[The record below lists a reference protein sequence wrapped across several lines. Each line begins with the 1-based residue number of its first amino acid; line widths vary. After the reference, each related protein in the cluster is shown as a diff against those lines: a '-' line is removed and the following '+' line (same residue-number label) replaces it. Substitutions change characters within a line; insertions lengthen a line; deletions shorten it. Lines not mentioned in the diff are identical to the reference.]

1 MTTKRITTLD
11 PQSGKVI
18 RTVDED
24 GIITLSPS
32 LLKVMDNPRILREI
46 NPQKQKQA
54 LVRAINAMGQYPA
67 AILIW
72 ANEYE
77 GSLIVDHELL
87 GDDNVLAYL
96 IENARQLPDWLGII
110 DDDLDIDILDQEDP
124 PQDLD
129 LLDAQASID
138 KAEHCLAEAREALSM
153 AKNGQH
159 IVKQLQPPPPMP
171 PMPCI
176 PAE

>member
-1 MTTKRITTLD
+1 
-11 PQSGKVI
+11 
-18 RTVDED
+18 
-24 GIITLSPS
+24 
-32 LLKVMDNPRILREI
+32 
-46 NPQKQKQA
+46 
-54 LVRAINAMGQYPA
+54 
-67 AILIW
+67 
-72 ANEYE
+72 
-77 GSLIVDHELL
+77 
-87 GDDNVLAYL
+87 LAYL
-96 IENARQLPDWLGII
+96 IENARQLPDWFGII

-138 KAEHCLAEAREALSM
+138 KAEHCLVEAREALSM

-176 PAE
+176 PVE